1 MGRPAV
7 IADPVHPGHILQLL
21 SHAYRALT
29 APKNGPTLYNLC
41 DPLLR
46 GPGGGDAHLRTF
58 YKTAI
63 AHALLRPLLARAGL
77 PQLRDQTQFNALR
90 DAIVAARDHESPD
103 WLPGRPPGADFLHPV
118 PPP

>member
-1 MGRPAV
+1 M
-7 IADPVHPGHILQLL
+7 QLL

-29 APKNGPTLYNLC
+29 APKNGPSLYDLC

-63 AHALLRPLLARAGL
+63 ANPLLRPLLARAGL

-90 DAIVAARDHESPD
+90 DAIVAARDQESPD
-103 WLPGRPPGADFLHPV
+103 WLAVGQPVADLLDRFPQHHPV
-118 PPP
+118 RKPMPGIH